1 MKKEWESE
9 PNELRFESSGFKCLI
24 KRNSLGALCGYVA
37 LPPGHPYYGKDY
49 KGMNVDVHGELT
61 WGRLG
66 DDEYGFDK
74 GYYWVGFDCAH
85 AFDYVP
91 EMQNFLQ
98 HYSMDFDSAT
108 SYKNIEY
115 VKNELIK
122 LAEQLV
128 PLNMAIKKL
137 KGDD

>member
-1 MKKEWESE
+1 MPKL
-9 PNELRFESSGFKCLI
+9 N
-24 KRNSLGALCGYVA
+24 
-37 LPPGHPYYGKDY
+37 GK
-49 KGMNVDVHGELT
+49 
-61 WGRLG
+61 
-66 DDEYGFDK
+66 
-74 GYYWVGFDCAH
+74 FDCAH
-85 AFDYVP
+85 SFDYVP

-98 HYSMDFDSAT
+98 HYSMDVNSAT

-137 KGDD
+137 KGDE